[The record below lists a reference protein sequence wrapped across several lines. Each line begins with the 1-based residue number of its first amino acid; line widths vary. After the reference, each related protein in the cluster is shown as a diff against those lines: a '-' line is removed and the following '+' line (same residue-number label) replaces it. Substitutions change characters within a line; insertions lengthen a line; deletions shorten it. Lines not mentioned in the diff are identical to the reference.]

1 MPWVIAASIASLNRT
16 STPLRVGCLRSP
28 MIGRPSTSSW
38 RGRWRS
44 FLMSPYLSRPH
55 GLSAALGQPYAMAR
69 RSNDGALDHR
79 CARRADAVPAVLRR
93 AVVVGLEVGFE
104 GGLRT
109 ADDRGRGR
117 AIPQ

>member
-1 MPWVIAASIASLNRT
+1 MPWVIAASIVSLNRT

-44 FLMSPYLSRPH
+44 FLMSRYLSRLR

-69 RSNDGALDHR
+69 RSNELALDHR
-79 CARRADAVPAVLRR
+79 CARCADAVSAVLRWPELGDVAR
-93 AVVVGLEVGFE
+93 GFE
-104 GGLRT
+104 GGVCR
-109 ADDRGRGR
+109 ADDR
-117 AIPQ
+117 